1 MEGAASAQ
9 IMYSGSGSD
18 FSVYHDIDEDSAQG
32 RVELDEMGGV
42 YTLKGNIVDPEHTD
56 THRITFTISR
66 DHADIHIVSD
76 EIRGDVSYHDQ
87 LLNISGED
95 NDPSAMHS
103 FLIRGPLSATGAHL
117 AVRLDGAQIGSIDTT
132 MQTTTDHES
141 MDYRIAFD
149 IKNIPVVQYVQVIIQ
164 GQETADVGS
173 YPITRPTDVIDVQL
187 PTPPKEPVHKPMR
200 TKKPRYLV
208 PPASVES
215 GSVDIP
221 SGDAVPQGTPAE
233 DDQTSSSDASQAPT
247 GDTPEADVP
256 QTEGTSDVQTPDT
269 GEAPADT
276 GSDSVD
282 TPVA

>member
-1 MEGAASAQ
+1 
-9 IMYSGSGSD
+9 MYSGSGSD
-18 FSVYHDIDEDSAQG
+18 FSVYRDIDEDSARG
-32 RVELDEMGGV
+32 RVELDGAGGA
-42 YTLKGNIVDPEHTD
+42 YTLKGNIIDPEHTD

-66 DHADIHIVSD
+66 DHADIHLVDD

-117 AVRLDGAQIGSIDTT
+117 AVRLDGTQIGSIDTT

-149 IKNIPVVQYVQVIIQ
+149 IKNIPVVQYIQVIIQ

-173 YPITRPTDVIDVQL
+173 YPITRPTDAIDVQM
-187 PTPPKEPVHKPMR
+187 PTPPKEPTHKPMH
-200 TKKPRYLV
+200 TKKPRYIV

-215 GSVDIP
+215 GSVDVP
-221 SGDAVPQGTPAE
+221 SDNVVPQDAPEDSQTP
-233 DDQTSSSDASQAPT
+233 SSDIPQAPT
-247 GDTPEADVP
+247 GDTPEVDVP
-256 QTEGTSDVQTPDT
+256 QTEGASDVQTPDT

-276 GSDSVD
+276 ASDSAD